1 MQSVKSYEH
10 ILREVPTEEVILN
23 NERRANMFKGEDA
36 YEYLKKK
43 NLDEKVIHD
52 LFNTLIDE
60 EVIVR
65 GLLSKNSKD
74 VIVSLARKFN
84 KKDSYIWVVEQTNHM
99 HLILSVVLIAFVLL
113 LVMYQVWPSKIRSK
127 MTYVFYPIFA
137 FFVFLGVL
145 AVLRLVIF
153 SVTFFSH
160 PPGIWLFPNLFA
172 DVGFIDSF
180 IPVWSYHGTE
190 TKPKKKV
197 D

>member
-74 VIVSLARKFN
+74 VTVSLARKFN

-153 SVTFFSH
+153 SVTFFFY